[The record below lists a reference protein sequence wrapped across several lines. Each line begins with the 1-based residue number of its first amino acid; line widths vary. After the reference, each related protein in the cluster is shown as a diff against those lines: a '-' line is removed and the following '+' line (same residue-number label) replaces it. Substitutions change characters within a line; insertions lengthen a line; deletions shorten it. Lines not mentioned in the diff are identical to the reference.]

1 MSVFKVASRYAK
13 SLIDLSQE
21 HHNLDEVKV
30 DMEGIVALIKS
41 NTELQA
47 VLNNPIIKAE
57 KKLAIMKA
65 LFQGKVKPEILDF
78 FSIMVRKGRAELIYA
93 TAIEFVR
100 EYNEVKGIVY
110 ADVTSATP
118 LSPSN
123 LESLKQQIAEQIKAE
138 VILSN
143 KIDKSLIG
151 GFVVKVGDK
160 QIDASIQG
168 KLNKLERHFE
178 NLGV

>member
-13 SLIDLSQE
+13 SLIDLSKE
-21 HHNLDEVKV
+21 HQNLDGVKA
-30 DMEGIVALIKS
+30 DMDGVIAVIRS

-47 VLNNPIIKAE
+47 VLNNPIIKTD
-57 KKLAIMKA
+57 KKLAILKA
-65 LFQGKVKPEILDF
+65 LFQDKVKPEILEF
-78 FSIMVRKGRAELIYA
+78 FNIMVRKGRADLVYA
-93 TAIEFVR
+93 TALEFIR

-110 ADVTSATP
+110 AEVTSASP
-118 LSPSN
+118 LSEAN
-123 LESLKQQIAEQIKAE
+123 LQALKQEIASQINAE

-143 KIDKSLIG
+143 KVDKSLIG

-178 NLGV
+178 NQGV

>member
-13 SLIDLSQE
+13 SLIDLSKE
-21 HHNLDEVKV
+21 HQNLDGVKA
-30 DMEGIVALIKS
+30 DMDGVIAVIKS

-47 VLNNPIIKAE
+47 VLNNPIIKTD
-57 KKLAIMKA
+57 KKLAILKA
-65 LFQGKVKPEILDF
+65 LFQDKVKPEILEF
-78 FSIMVRKGRAELIYA
+78 FNIMVRKGRADLVYA
-93 TAIEFVR
+93 TALEFIR

-110 ADVTSATP
+110 AEVTSASP
-118 LSPSN
+118 LSEAN
-123 LESLKQQIAEQIKAE
+123 LQALKQEIASQINAE

-143 KIDKSLIG
+143 KVDKSLIG
-151 GFVVKVGDK
+151 GFVVKVGDM

-178 NLGV
+178 NQGV